1 MTASK
6 MFVRDFLGLLLIVC
20 TVLAG
25 LCVLLCL
32 LALFAYVNHE
42 TILASDFFHESFY
55 LIVFFIPPYFIAR
68 HINRAETVTAVE
80 QYLLMKSKSE
90 QLPH

>member
-6 MFVRDFLGLLLIVC
+6 MFIRDFLGLLLIIC

-25 LCVLLCL
+25 LSILLCL
-32 LALFAYVNHE
+32 LAVFAYANHD
-42 TILASDFFHESFY
+42 TGLASDFFHESFY
-55 LIVFFIPPYFIAR
+55 LLAFFVPPYFIAR
-68 HINRAETVTAVE
+68 YINRAETVAAVE

>member
-55 LIVFFIPPYFIAR
+55 LIAFLYS
-68 HINRAETVTAVE
+68 T
-80 QYLLMKSKSE
+80 LLHSKTH
-90 QLPH
+90 QPCRDGHCR